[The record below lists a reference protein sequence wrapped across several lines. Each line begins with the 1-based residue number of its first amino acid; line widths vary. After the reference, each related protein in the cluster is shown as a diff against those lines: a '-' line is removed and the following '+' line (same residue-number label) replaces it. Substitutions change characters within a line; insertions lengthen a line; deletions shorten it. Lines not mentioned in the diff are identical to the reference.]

1 MLSDQVS
8 LHLWSVICTHTTVFT
23 LSIISSAFEFVPYH
37 LILKLIEKLEIQTI
51 YCY

>member
-8 LHLWSVICTHTTVFT
+8 LHLWSVICTHTVFT
-23 LSIISSAFEFVPYH
+23 LSIISSAFEFVPYN